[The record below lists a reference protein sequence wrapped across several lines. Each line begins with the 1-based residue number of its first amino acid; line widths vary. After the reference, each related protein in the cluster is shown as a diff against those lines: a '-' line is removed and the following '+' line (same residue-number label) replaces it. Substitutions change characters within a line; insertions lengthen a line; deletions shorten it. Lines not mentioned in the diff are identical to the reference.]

1 MDHVKNNSFHI
12 LVVCF
17 LSYSFF
23 INKFVSNNIMISFGT
38 KGLIPLIIIDLLFP
52 FILLLYKPIKRIQQ
66 EKLDNLAKGKA
77 GINFVFKI
85 FVSVYLI
92 LTSIYTLRHVCSF
105 MSTYF
110 FNIVSLILEI
120 TLLLLLVLYASK
132 KNFKC
137 LNTISILIFFYFIF
151 EFVVYMLTGIEKNYF
166 LINLFPSFN
175 TLEFV
180 KIFMLS
186 SLFFIDMLLLF
197 IYSDD
202 AIDVV
207 KRKHLLLF
215 AFLLSFMN
223 IFEKVKM
230 CLSLGPMMEFFT
242 FPSFETWRLSSI
254 SVLRLNIDFI
264 PLIGWIMLV
273 FVRLSLS
280 LYLLNKLWNNTS
292 KGFNIS
298 ILVFIG
304 VVTYIISNNLE
315 ISVLMQKESYI
326 LIFIVGVV
334 SMFLLYLLVKEKR
347 GKLKRVK

>member
-1 MDHVKNNSFHI
+1 
-12 LVVCF
+12 
-17 LSYSFF
+17 
-23 INKFVSNNIMISFGT
+23 
-38 KGLIPLIIIDLLFP
+38 
-52 FILLLYKPIKRIQQ
+52 
-66 EKLDNLAKGKA
+66 
-77 GINFVFKI
+77 
-85 FVSVYLI
+85 
-92 LTSIYTLRHVCSF
+92 
-105 MSTYF
+105 
-110 FNIVSLILEI
+110 
-120 TLLLLLVLYASK
+120 
-132 KNFKC
+132 
-137 LNTISILIFFYFIF
+137 
-151 EFVVYMLTGIEKNYF
+151 
-166 LINLFPSFN
+166 
-175 TLEFV
+175 
-180 KIFMLS
+180 
-186 SLFFIDMLLLF
+186 
-197 IYSDD
+197 
-202 AIDVV
+202 
-207 KRKHLLLF
+207 
-215 AFLLSFMN
+215 MN